1 MDFCQLN
8 EERVHEQDWYRQGLM
23 TWASIH
29 KSDVLRENSWKEGW
43 GKTSC
48 IVVVFMLCQAKEP
61 LIYRS
66 KEPLWCNVLYSWI
79 LTEWV
84 LPQSLQADHLASNE
98 PPLLARRG
106 SVQSISVYWSMQW
119 WCFSLRHCVT
129 LPTPPLT
136 HMISRCWRRNWPMS
150 WWAAITWHSHNH
162 SMYGL

>member
-1 MDFCQLN
+1 MRRGCTNKTDIDRDWWHRH
-8 EERVHEQDWYRQGLM
+8 EYTKVMYWEGIVERKDGE
-23 TWASIH
+23 
-29 KSDVLRENSWKEGW
+29 
-43 GKTSC
+43 KTSC

-66 KEPLWCNVLYSWI
+66 KEPLWCNILYSWI